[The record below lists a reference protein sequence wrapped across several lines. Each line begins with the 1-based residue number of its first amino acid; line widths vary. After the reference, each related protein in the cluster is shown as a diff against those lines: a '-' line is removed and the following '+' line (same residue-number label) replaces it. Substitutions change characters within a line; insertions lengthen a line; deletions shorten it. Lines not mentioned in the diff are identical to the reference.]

1 MTSELEILLE
11 QHFREQR
18 HPEFYAARLN
28 TTLYVLNGFTRR
40 RFGKTVYEL
49 IQERLHREALH
60 LLIHSSLKVSEIA
73 YTIGCCDH
81 GHFTRSFKRREGVSP
96 ARFKR
101 SLAALEMTGG
111 SLR

>member
-1 MTSELEILLE
+1 MTGEFMILLE

-49 IQERLHREALH
+49 IQERLHQEALH
-60 LLIHSSLKVSEIA
+60 LLMHSPMKVQDIA
-73 YTIGCCDH
+73 YELGCCDH
-81 GHFTRSFKRREGVSP
+81 GYFTRSFKRREGVGP
-96 ARFKR
+96 RAYRDCF
-101 SLAALEMTGG
+101 G
-111 SLR
+111 SCATSQ